1 MSFEDQLREKLR
13 RAETQ
18 MPLARVSLQETLVGA
33 RRGLIVRYALA
44 TAVVLVAIAGGAF
57 AANDFLGTDTPTP
70 APAESPSPQPAPTPT
85 RSESATEEF
94 VDPSLGVPAAKAWIE
109 AMGAGD
115 RERAWDLLTARA
127 QGRFDTYAD
136 FAADTGLAEGW
147 ATWAF
152 AEDAEYYHHDLPSG
166 DRPTRVVI
174 VTIAGTRQLE
184 GTTERGASA
193 MAVHVDGDRALVDP
207 FVADGGTNIEPVT
220 PREGGDSFEAGKP
233 MLFEAHVPER
243 SMEIYFFIST
253 QPAPVHPAETE
264 PAGGRRVLAHHRLDE
279 HLLPGDYWVT
289 ITASLADGS
298 VWTSPVGFRVE

>member
-18 MPLARVSLQETLVGA
+18 MPPARVSLQETLVGA

-44 TAVVLVAIAGGAF
+44 TAAVLVAIAGGAF
-57 AANDFLGTDTPTP
+57 AANDFLGTDAPTP
-70 APAESPSPQPAPTPT
+70 APARSPSPEPTP
-85 RSESATEEF
+85 SESVTDEVANPTPA
-94 VDPSLGVPAAKAWIE
+94 VRAAKAWIQ
-109 AMGAGD
+109 ALGAGD
-115 RERAWDLLTARA
+115 RERAWDLMTAEA
-127 QGRFDTYAD
+127 KASYDSYAA
-136 FAADTGLAEGW
+136 FESDTGLSEGW
-147 ATWAF
+147 AMWAF
-152 AEDAEYYHHDLPSG
+152 AEDAEYYHHNLVSRG
-166 DRPTRVVI
+166 RPTGVVI

-207 FVADGGTNIEPVT
+207 FVDDSGTNIEPVAP

-233 MLFEAHVPER
+233 MLFEAYVPER

-253 QPAPVHPAETE
+253 QPGPVPPAETE
-264 PAGGRRVLAHHRLDE
+264 PAGGPRVLAHHRPDE
-279 HLLPGDYWVT
+279 PLPSGDYWVT